1 MEGIMY
7 TMVWDSKYHTCIYVA
22 WKMPKLGLW
31 IIAGSILGGLPP
43 TRMIKLMLTLKQRN
57 FLEKATIKMYTSG
70 QNSLAYDFQTDK
82 GHRKTALH
90 G

>member
-31 IIAGSILGGLPP
+31 IIAGSILGGL
-43 TRMIKLMLTLKQRN
+43 MLTLKQRN
-57 FLEKATIKMYTSG
+57 FLEKATIRMYTSG
-70 QNSLAYDFQTDK
+70 QNSLAYDLQTDK
-82 GHRKTALH
+82 GHRKTALD

>member
-1 MEGIMY
+1 
-7 TMVWDSKYHTCIYVA
+7 
-22 WKMPKLGLW
+22 MPKLGLW

-70 QNSLAYDFQTDK
+70 QNSLAYDLQTDI
-82 GHRKTALH
+82 GHRNCIRWLNTV
-90 G
+90 GTFNVPR